1 MANNRDGRQR
11 RRPPEQPTQPQRRQR
26 DPRSAA
32 QMPPQQRPA
41 RRPDPRPAAAAR
53 RTRRRPVRSGVVL
66 RLAAT
71 LLVVAVFLVCV
82 ALFFRVNDIQVAGNS
97 LYTAEQVIAAAGI
110 AQGDNLVTIR
120 RGATAA
126 QIMAELPYVESAQVE
141 RVLPDTVI
149 LTVTESDAVYQVAAD
164 DGTSWLMNGSGRM
177 LEQADVT
184 ASSYPQILGITAQS
198 PAAGAQITT
207 EQTAGLEAA
216 EAVIALLKETDFLPE
231 IVEINVERPYDIVLW
246 YGTRFEIHL
255 GTTDQLEYK
264 FRYLAAILENDQ
276 VSEGG
281 IIDLTLEENNVAGFR
296 PWSSTRDFSA
306 EEPSESAESS

>member
-32 QMPPQQRPA
+32 QRPPQQRPA

-164 DGTSWLMNGSGRM
+164 DGTSWLMNGS
-177 LEQADVT
+177 
-184 ASSYPQILGITAQS
+184 ASSRNSVRWP
-198 PAAGAQITT
+198 P
-207 EQTAGLEAA
+207 
-216 EAVIALLKETDFLPE
+216 LP
-231 IVEINVERPYDIVLW
+231 LW
-246 YGTRFEIHL
+246 GTGSHR
-255 GTTDQLEYK
+255 
-264 FRYLAAILENDQ
+264 R
-276 VSEGG
+276 
-281 IIDLTLEENNVAGFR
+281 R
-296 PWSSTRDFSA
+296 
-306 EEPSESAESS
+306 ESSMC